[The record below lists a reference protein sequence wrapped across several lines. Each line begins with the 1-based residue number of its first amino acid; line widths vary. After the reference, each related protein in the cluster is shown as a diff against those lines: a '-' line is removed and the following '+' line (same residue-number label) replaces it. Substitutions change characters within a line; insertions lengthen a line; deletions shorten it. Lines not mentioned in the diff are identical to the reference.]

1 MSVING
7 SDYNKSNIGS
17 LLCGVYYY
25 CLSRTNAMKD
35 DSAVIGFCDAI
46 ETVAFNP
53 FIEENEL
60 SLVKVPFDD
69 EKYGAIGNGVQ
80 ANVYRV
86 KGVNLGDKLLR
97 TLPLNS
103 QNKQSNYDISK
114 LKYYPY
120 RYFLVTDYINPPLLI
135 KPQLLKNNEIAVWVK
150 RPISQNCTYN
160 LYVKNYKG
168 DEDGNLEGNI
178 STKSMLFPVS
188 SSAYS
193 QFMSSSSASFNTGV
207 ANALLEND
215 ISLKQNMKMAQ
226 VNDISTL
233 VSGIGNLIGSLAT
246 GNVGGAVGGAVST
259 GFDYYK
265 NQLNKQ
271 FTQQNAS
278 YNAYNIE
285 SQAMAKTTDLLN
297 TPKCLKTGGTDAI
310 FNLNNSKQ
318 KVDVIEYG
326 LKQEQFNRL
335 QNYFLRYGYKV
346 NEYGGVNFKSRKY
359 YNFVKTNTIE
369 IKSNIMSKDEI
380 NQLADIFN
388 NGITFWHV
396 DNGAE
401 IGEYHVENVEV

>member
-7 SDYNKSNIGS
+7 SDYDKSNIAD

-25 CLSRTNAMKD
+25 CLSRQNAMKD

-53 FIEENEL
+53 FIDEIEL
-60 SLVKVPFDD
+60 SLVKAPFDD
-69 EKYGAIGNGVQ
+69 EKYGAIGNGVV
-80 ANVYRV
+80 ASVYRI
-86 KGVNLGDKLLR
+86 KGITLGDKLLR

-103 QNKQSNYDISK
+103 QNKQGNYDISK

-135 KPQLLKNNEIAVWVK
+135 KPQLLKNDEIAVWVK

-178 STKSMLFPVS
+178 STKSMFFPVS

-193 QFMSSSSASFNTGV
+193 QFMSSSYASFNTGV

-215 ISLKQNMKMAQ
+215 ISLKQNTKMAQ
-226 VNDISTL
+226 VDDISTIVGGIGSVLTSL
-233 VSGIGNLIGSLAT
+233 VS
-246 GNVGGAVGGAVST
+246 GNVGGAVGNGISA

-271 FTQQNAS
+271 FMNENAR

-285 SQAMAKTTDLLN
+285 SQAMARTTDLLN

-310 FNLNNSKQ
+310 FNLKNSNQ

-335 QNYFLRYGYKV
+335 QNYFIRYGYKV
-346 NEYGGVNFKSRKY
+346 SEYGMVNYRTRKY
-359 YNFVKTNTIE
+359 FNFIKTNTID
-369 IKSNIMSKDEI
+369 IKSKLMSKDEI
-380 NQLADIFN
+380 NQLAEIFN

-396 DNGAE
+396 DNGVE
-401 IGEYHVENVEV
+401 IGDYNVDNVEV